1 MARTSF
7 IEHKGVRIAFLDFA
21 NVQSPDEALVAIEEA
36 GRIVQAEPFRSV
48 RTLTHVSGSRFNG
61 EVLEA
66 VKRLAVNNRP
76 YVIAGA
82 VVGLSGLQNGGLH
95 HGHAV
100 LEAEHPGLRES
111 RGRQGLARRAG
122 LTGYPSVRVTLP
134 P

>member
-21 NVQSPDEALVAIEEA
+21 NVQSTEEALAAIEEA

-48 RTLTHVSGSRFNG
+48 RTLTHVAGSRFNG

-66 VKRLAVNNRP
+66 VKLLAVNNRP

-82 VVGLSGLQNGGLH
+82 VVGLSGLQTVVYTTVMRFSKRNIP
-95 HGHAV
+95 AFAD
-100 LEAEHPGLRES
+100 LEAAKDWLVAQS
-111 RGRQGLARRAG
+111 
-122 LTGYPSVRVTLP
+122 
-134 P
+134 